1 MLRLFLMVFA
11 LSLPS
16 VAKQITLRIP
26 LDPEHIAV
34 VTFDD
39 ARISATDVERSLRVA
54 EYGLYA
60 TTVLGYVGHCNA
72 NDIPKMQKDIEKAQ
86 QIVDELNPSTF
97 PPELSGVVMYLVDLQ
112 SFWLW
117 QAEQELEFLKSG
129 RSPDTEY
136 KGTDFAQCQVHLET
150 LNKSQACHQV
160 VFNWNN
166 CVLHTMEKQLGGYPK
181 DKWTAFLDAYGI
193 QERVE
198 GTIGD

>member
-11 LSLPS
+11 LSLPA

-26 LDPEHIAV
+26 LDSEHIAV

-39 ARISATDVERSLRVA
+39 ARISATDVQHSLGVE
-54 EYGLYA
+54 EYGVYA
-60 TTVLGYVGHCNA
+60 TTVLGYVGDCNA

-86 QIVDELNPSTF
+86 QIVDELNPSEF
-97 PPELSGVVMYLVDLQ
+97 PPELSGVVMYLNDLQ

-117 QAEQELEFLKSG
+117 QAEQELEFLKRG
-129 RSPDTEY
+129 RSPDVEY
-136 KGTDFAQCQVHLET
+136 KGTEFPHCQVHLET

-181 DKWTAFLDAYGI
+181 DQWKAFLDAYGI